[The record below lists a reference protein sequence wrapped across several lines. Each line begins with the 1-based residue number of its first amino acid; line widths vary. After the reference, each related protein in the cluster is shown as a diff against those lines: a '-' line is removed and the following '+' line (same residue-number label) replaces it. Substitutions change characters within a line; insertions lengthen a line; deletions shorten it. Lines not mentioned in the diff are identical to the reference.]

1 MMEMDK
7 ALYDKKIVYL
17 DYLERG
23 EKVKNGG
30 FVKWESKGA
39 ESRVQI
45 RIRGLYPTD
54 TLQGEILL
62 VSAGK
67 LHRADRIGLQFGAGE
82 YAGIWKNDNLAG
94 TGLSF
99 AECDGVQVQ
108 ISDKRILRGQW
119 RERVATEPESIEP
132 EPTGAAGQETEPEAL
147 ETSAEA
153 KVQEV
158 GAEPEN
164 RETTPLQNPLEETV
178 EILEREA
185 EPAEVQEASAEPEI
199 HNAGAGAVEGNPKPA
214 QEAVGETVEV
224 RKELEADEGKQ
235 KPAEAIM
242 QGAGTEPESRDAS
255 PEPVMQEVIAEPEV
269 PETSPE
275 SAMQPQ
281 PEQEAVAAKE
291 TCVRQPQPEAAHEE
305 AVCRQPTRESASAK
319 PERTV
324 LSGDK
329 WEQLSRLYPKI
340 HPFADKREFLSLT
353 PRDFV
358 VLARGYHILVQ
369 NSFLLHGYYN
379 YGHVVLTRT
388 ENRGE
393 EIFYLGVPGVYFE
406 REKQAALMFGFEG
419 FEAANEQAEEG
430 GFGYY
435 MKRVE
440 I

>member
-1 MMEMDK
+1 MTEMDK
-7 ALYDKKIVYL
+7 VLYDKKIVYL

-39 ESRVQI
+39 ESRVQV
-45 RIRGLYPTD
+45 RVRGLYPTD

-67 LHRADRIGLQFGAGE
+67 LYRADRIGLQFGAGE
-82 YAGIWKNDNLAG
+82 YAGIWKNDDLAG

-119 RERVATEPESIEP
+119 RERAAIEQESIEP
-132 EPTGAAGQETEPEAL
+132 EPTGAARQENEPEVNTESKIQ
-147 ETSAEA
+147 ETSADPA
-153 KVQEV
+153 
-158 GAEPEN
+158 
-164 RETTPLQNPLEETV
+164 
-178 EILEREA
+178 EA
-185 EPAEVQEASAEPEI
+185 EMQEASTDP
-199 HNAGAGAVEGNPKPA
+199 
-214 QEAVGETVEV
+214 TV
-224 RKELEADEGKQ
+224 
-235 KPAEAIM
+235 
-242 QGAGTEPESRDAS
+242 
-255 PEPVMQEVIAEPEV
+255 
-269 PETSPE
+269 
-275 SAMQPQ
+275 
-281 PEQEAVAAKE
+281 
-291 TCVRQPQPEAAHEE
+291 QPEAAHEE
-305 AVCRQPTRESASAK
+305 AACDQPIREPVREK
-319 PERTV
+319 PERAV
-324 LSGDK
+324 IAGDK
-329 WEQLSRLYPKI
+329 WEQLRRLYPKI
-340 HPFADKREFLSLT
+340 RPFADRREFLSLT

-358 VLARGYHILVQ
+358 VLAHGYHILVQ

-379 YGHVVLTRT
+379 YGHVVLTRKG
-388 ENRGE
+388 NRGE

>member
-1 MMEMDK
+1 MTEMDK
-7 ALYDKKIVYL
+7 VLYDKKIVYL

-39 ESRVQI
+39 ESRVQV
-45 RIRGLYPTD
+45 RVRGLYPTD

-67 LHRADRIGLQFGAGE
+67 LYRADRIGLQFGAGE
-82 YAGIWKNDNLAG
+82 YAGIWKNDDLAG

-119 RERVATEPESIEP
+119 RERAAIEQESIEP
-132 EPTGAAGQETEPEAL
+132 EPTGAARQENEPEVNTESKIQ
-147 ETSAEA
+147 ETSADPA
-153 KVQEV
+153 
-158 GAEPEN
+158 
-164 RETTPLQNPLEETV
+164 
-178 EILEREA
+178 EA
-185 EPAEVQEASAEPEI
+185 EMQEASADP
-199 HNAGAGAVEGNPKPA
+199 AV
-214 QEAVGETVEV
+214 
-224 RKELEADEGKQ
+224 
-235 KPAEAIM
+235 
-242 QGAGTEPESRDAS
+242 
-255 PEPVMQEVIAEPEV
+255 
-269 PETSPE
+269 
-275 SAMQPQ
+275 
-281 PEQEAVAAKE
+281 
-291 TCVRQPQPEAAHEE
+291 QPEAAHEE
-305 AVCRQPTRESASAK
+305 AACDQPIREPVREK
-319 PERTV
+319 PERAV
-324 LSGDK
+324 IAGDK
-329 WEQLSRLYPKI
+329 WEQLRRLYPKI
-340 HPFADKREFLSLT
+340 RPFADRREFLSLT

-358 VLARGYHILVQ
+358 VLAHGYHILVQ

-379 YGHVVLTRT
+379 YGHVVLTRKV
-388 ENRGE
+388 NRGE

>member
-1 MMEMDK
+1 MTEMDK

-45 RIRGLYPTD
+45 RVRGLYPTD

-82 YAGIWKNDNLAG
+82 YAGIWRNDDLAG

-119 RERVATEPESIEP
+119 RERAATEQESIEP
-132 EPTGAAGQETEPEAL
+132 EPTGAARQESEPETS

-153 KVQEV
+153 EM
-158 GAEPEN
+158 
-164 RETTPLQNPLEETV
+164 
-178 EILEREA
+178 
-185 EPAEVQEASAEPEI
+185 QEASAEPEI
-199 HNAGAGAVEGNPKPA
+199 HNASAEVVEGNPKPA
-214 QEAVGETVEV
+214 QETVGETAEGRDASPEPVMQEV
-224 RKELEADEGKQ
+224 IAELEEADEGKQ
-235 KPAEAIM
+235 KPAEATM
-242 QGAGTEPESRDAS
+242 QEAGTEPESRDAS

-269 PETSPE
+269 PG
-275 SAMQPQ
+275 
-281 PEQEAVAAKE
+281 AA
-291 TCVRQPQPEAAHEE
+291 QEE
-305 AVCRQPTRESASAK
+305 ASCRQSIRESASAK

>member
-1 MMEMDK
+1 MTEMDK
-7 ALYDKKIVYL
+7 VLYDKKIVYL

-39 ESRVQI
+39 ESRVQV
-45 RIRGLYPTD
+45 RVRGLYPTD

-67 LHRADRIGLQFGAGE
+67 LYRADRIGLQFGAGE
-82 YAGIWKNDNLAG
+82 YAGIWKNDDLAG

-119 RERVATEPESIEP
+119 RERAAIEQESIEP
-132 EPTGAAGQETEPEAL
+132 EPTGAARQENEPEVNTESKIQ
-147 ETSAEA
+147 ETSADPA
-153 KVQEV
+153 
-158 GAEPEN
+158 
-164 RETTPLQNPLEETV
+164 
-178 EILEREA
+178 EA
-185 EPAEVQEASAEPEI
+185 EMQEASA
-199 HNAGAGAVEGNPKPA
+199 
-214 QEAVGETVEV
+214 
-224 RKELEADEGKQ
+224 D
-235 KPAEAIM
+235 PAEA
-242 QGAGTEPESRDAS
+242 E
-255 PEPVMQEVIAEPEV
+255 MQEASADPAEAE
-269 PETSPE
+269 
-275 SAMQPQ
+275 M
-281 PEQEAVAAKE
+281 QEASTDPTV
-291 TCVRQPQPEAAHEE
+291 QPEAAHEE
-305 AVCRQPTRESASAK
+305 AACGQPIREPVREK
-319 PERTV
+319 PERAV
-324 LSGDK
+324 IAGDK
-329 WEQLSRLYPKI
+329 WEQLRRLYPKI
-340 HPFADKREFLSLT
+340 RPFADRREFLSLT

-358 VLARGYHILVQ
+358 VLAHGYHILVQ

-379 YGHVVLTRT
+379 YGHVVLTRKG
-388 ENRGE
+388 NRGE

>member
-1 MMEMDK
+1 MTEMDK
-7 ALYDKKIVYL
+7 VLYDKKIVYL

-45 RIRGLYPTD
+45 RVRGLYPTD

-82 YAGIWKNDNLAG
+82 YAGIWKNDDLAG

-99 AECDGVQVQ
+99 AECDGVQVH

-119 RERVATEPESIEP
+119 RERAAAEPESIEP
-132 EPTGAAGQETEPEAL
+132 EPTGAARQETEPEAP

-153 KVQEV
+153 QMQEAS
-158 GAEPEN
+158 AETEN
-164 RETTPLQNPLEETV
+164 RE
-178 EILEREA
+178 A
-185 EPAEVQEASAEPEI
+185 DAEPEI
-199 HNAGAGAVEGNPKPA
+199 HNASAETAG
-214 QEAVGETVEV
+214 
-224 RKELEADEGKQ
+224 D
-235 KPAEAIM
+235 
-242 QGAGTEPESRDAS
+242 S
-255 PEPVMQEVIAEPEV
+255 AEPII
-269 PETSPE
+269 
-275 SAMQPQ
+275 QPQ
-281 PEQEAVAAKE
+281 PEQNAVAAKE
-291 TCVRQPQPEAAHEE
+291 TCVRQTQPEAAHEE
-305 AVCRQPTRESASAK
+305 AACRQPIRESASAK
-319 PERTV
+319 PERAV
-324 LSGDK
+324 IAGDK
-329 WEQLSRLYPKI
+329 WEQLRRLYPKI
-340 HPFADKREFLSLT
+340 RPFADRREFLSLT

-358 VLARGYHILVQ
+358 VLAHGYHILVQ

-379 YGHVVLTRT
+379 YGHVVLTRK

>member
-1 MMEMDK
+1 MTEMDK

-45 RIRGLYPTD
+45 RVRGLYPTD

-132 EPTGAAGQETEPEAL
+132 EPTGAARQETEPEAL
-147 ETSAEA
+147 ETSAEE

-164 RETTPLQNPLEETV
+164 RETTPLQDPLEETV

-185 EPAEVQEASAEPEI
+185 EPAEVQEASAESEI
-199 HNAGAGAVEGNPKPA
+199 HNASAEAVEGKPKPA
-214 QEAVGETVEV
+214 QEASEETARGSAEWE
-224 RKELEADEGKQ
+224 KADEGKQ
-235 KPAEAIM
+235 KPAEATM
-242 QGAGTEPESRDAS
+242 QEASTEPGSRDAS
-255 PEPVMQEVIAEPEV
+255 SEPAMPQAAQE
-269 PETSPE
+269 
-275 SAMQPQ
+275 
-281 PEQEAVAAKE
+281 
-291 TCVRQPQPEAAHEE
+291 EAA
-305 AVCRQPTRESASAK
+305 CRQPIRESASAK

>member
-1 MMEMDK
+1 MTEMDK

-82 YAGIWKNDNLAG
+82 YAGIWRNDDLAG

-119 RERVATEPESIEP
+119 RERAVTEP
-132 EPTGAAGQETEPEAL
+132 EPTGAEM
-147 ETSAEA
+147 
-153 KVQEV
+153 
-158 GAEPEN
+158 
-164 RETTPLQNPLEETV
+164 
-178 EILEREA
+178 
-185 EPAEVQEASAEPEI
+185 QEAGAEPEI
-199 HNAGAGAVEGNPKPA
+199 HNTSAEAVEENPKPA
-214 QEAVGETVEV
+214 QETVGEIVEV
-224 RKELEADEGKQ
+224 SAELETADEGNR
-235 KPAEAIM
+235 KPTEATM
-242 QGAGTEPESRDAS
+242 QEAGTEPEGREESPESAMREVIEEPEVQEAGTEPENREAS
-255 PEPVMQEVIAEPEV
+255 PEP
-269 PETSPE
+269 T
-275 SAMQPQ
+275 MQPQ
-281 PEQEAVAAKE
+281 PEQNTVTVKEA
-291 TCVRQPQPEAAHEE
+291 CVRQQPEAAHEE
-305 AVCRQPTRESASAK
+305 AACGQPIREPVREK
-319 PERTV
+319 PERAV
-324 LSGDK
+324 IAGDK
-329 WEQLSRLYPKI
+329 WEQLRRLYPKI
-340 HPFADKREFLSLT
+340 RPFADKREFLSLT

>member
-1 MMEMDK
+1 MTEMDK
-7 ALYDKKIVYL
+7 VLYDKKIVYL

-39 ESRVQI
+39 ESRVQV
-45 RIRGLYPTD
+45 RVRGLYPTD

-67 LHRADRIGLQFGAGE
+67 LYRADRIGLQFGAGE
-82 YAGIWKNDNLAG
+82 YAGIWKNDDLAG

-119 RERVATEPESIEP
+119 RERAAIEQESIEP
-132 EPTGAAGQETEPEAL
+132 EPTGAARQENEPEVNTESKIQ
-147 ETSAEA
+147 ETSADPA
-153 KVQEV
+153 
-158 GAEPEN
+158 
-164 RETTPLQNPLEETV
+164 
-178 EILEREA
+178 EA
-185 EPAEVQEASAEPEI
+185 EMQEASTDP
-199 HNAGAGAVEGNPKPA
+199 
-214 QEAVGETVEV
+214 TV
-224 RKELEADEGKQ
+224 
-235 KPAEAIM
+235 
-242 QGAGTEPESRDAS
+242 
-255 PEPVMQEVIAEPEV
+255 
-269 PETSPE
+269 
-275 SAMQPQ
+275 
-281 PEQEAVAAKE
+281 
-291 TCVRQPQPEAAHEE
+291 QPEAAHEE
-305 AVCRQPTRESASAK
+305 AACGQPIREPVREK
-319 PERTV
+319 PERAV
-324 LSGDK
+324 IAGDK
-329 WEQLSRLYPKI
+329 WEQLRRLYPKI
-340 HPFADKREFLSLT
+340 RPFADRREFLSLT

-358 VLARGYHILVQ
+358 VLAHGYHILVQ

-379 YGHVVLTRT
+379 YGHVVLTRKG
-388 ENRGE
+388 NRGE

>member
-1 MMEMDK
+1 MTEMDK
-7 ALYDKKIVYL
+7 VLYDKKIVYL

-45 RIRGLYPTD
+45 RVRGLYPTD

-82 YAGIWKNDNLAG
+82 YAGIWKNDDLAG

-99 AECDGVQVQ
+99 AECDGVQVH

-119 RERVATEPESIEP
+119 RERAAAEPESIEP
-132 EPTGAAGQETEPEAL
+132 EPTGAARQETEPEAP

-153 KVQEV
+153 QMQEAS
-158 GAEPEN
+158 AETEN
-164 RETTPLQNPLEETV
+164 RE
-178 EILEREA
+178 A
-185 EPAEVQEASAEPEI
+185 DAEPEI
-199 HNAGAGAVEGNPKPA
+199 HNASAETAGDSA
-214 QEAVGETVEV
+214 
-224 RKELEADEGKQ
+224 ELEKADEGKQ

-242 QGAGTEPESRDAS
+242 QGVSAEAIMQETSAEPEGRDAS
-255 PEPVMQEVIAEPEV
+255 PEPAMQEASAEPII
-269 PETSPE
+269 
-275 SAMQPQ
+275 QPQ
-281 PEQEAVAAKE
+281 PEQNAVAAKE
-291 TCVRQPQPEAAHEE
+291 TCVRQTQPEAAHEE
-305 AVCRQPTRESASAK
+305 AACRQPIHESASAK
-319 PERTV
+319 PERAV
-324 LSGDK
+324 IAGDK
-329 WEQLSRLYPKI
+329 WEQLRRLYPKI
-340 HPFADKREFLSLT
+340 RPFADRREFLSLT

>member
-1 MMEMDK
+1 MTEMDK
-7 ALYDKKIVYL
+7 VLYDKKIVYL

-39 ESRVQI
+39 ESRVQV
-45 RIRGLYPTD
+45 RVRGLYPTD

-67 LHRADRIGLQFGAGE
+67 LYRADRIGLQFGAGE
-82 YAGIWKNDNLAG
+82 YAGIWKNDDLAG

-108 ISDKRILRGQW
+108 ISDKRFLQGQW
-119 RERVATEPESIEP
+119 RERAAIEQESIEP
-132 EPTGAAGQETEPEAL
+132 EPTGAARQETEPEVNTESKIQ
-147 ETSAEA
+147 ETSADPA
-153 KVQEV
+153 
-158 GAEPEN
+158 
-164 RETTPLQNPLEETV
+164 
-178 EILEREA
+178 EA
-185 EPAEVQEASAEPEI
+185 EMQEAS
-199 HNAGAGAVEGNPKPA
+199 
-214 QEAVGETVEV
+214 
-224 RKELEADEGKQ
+224 
-235 KPAEAIM
+235 
-242 QGAGTEPESRDAS
+242 TEPT
-255 PEPVMQEVIAEPEV
+255 V
-269 PETSPE
+269 
-275 SAMQPQ
+275 
-281 PEQEAVAAKE
+281 
-291 TCVRQPQPEAAHEE
+291 QPEAAHEE
-305 AVCRQPTRESASAK
+305 VACDQPIREPVREK
-319 PERTV
+319 PERAV
-324 LSGDK
+324 IASDK
-329 WEQLSRLYPKI
+329 WEQLRRLYPKI
-340 HPFADKREFLSLT
+340 RPFADRREFLSLT

-358 VLARGYHILVQ
+358 VLAHGYHILVQ

-379 YGHVVLTRT
+379 YGHVVLTRK

>member
-1 MMEMDK
+1 MTEMDK

-30 FVKWESKGA
+30 FVKWESKGG

-45 RIRGLYPTD
+45 RVRGLYPTD

-62 VSAGK
+62 VAAGK

-94 TGLSF
+94 TGLSL

-119 RERVATEPESIEP
+119 RERAAIEP
-132 EPTGAAGQETEPEAL
+132 APTEAIQTEAARRETEQIPTGAARQNEEPE
-147 ETSAEA
+147 
-153 KVQEV
+153 
-158 GAEPEN
+158 
-164 RETTPLQNPLEETV
+164 
-178 EILEREA
+178 I
-185 EPAEVQEASAEPEI
+185 QEASAEPREPAMREGSAGPEIRKTGPEAEDRETRPVEELPEETAEI
-199 HNAGAGAVEGNPKPA
+199 HERETEPVETEV
-214 QEAVGETVEV
+214 QE
-224 RKELEADEGKQ
+224 
-235 KPAEAIM
+235 
-242 QGAGTEPESRDAS
+242 AGTEPT
-255 PEPVMQEVIAEPEV
+255 EPTMQA
-269 PETSPE
+269 
-275 SAMQPQ
+275 Q
-281 PEQEAVAAKE
+281 PEQETDRE
-291 TCVRQPQPEAAHEE
+291 GT
-305 AVCRQPTRESASAK
+305 VCRKPILEPASAK

-324 LSGDK
+324 ISGDK

-358 VLARGYHILVQ
+358 VLARSCHILVQ

-393 EIFYLGVPGVYFE
+393 ETFYLGVPGVYFE